1 MMLKLL
7 HLMTKYKLHSAV
19 AHENMFEYSEVG
31 GLRGYHNVF
40 LTYLRCEPRRLL
52 IMKIWNKAQIEE

>member
-1 MMLKLL
+1 MMLNLL

-31 GLRGYHNVF
+31 GLREY
-40 LTYLRCEPRRLL
+40 
-52 IMKIWNKAQIEE
+52 